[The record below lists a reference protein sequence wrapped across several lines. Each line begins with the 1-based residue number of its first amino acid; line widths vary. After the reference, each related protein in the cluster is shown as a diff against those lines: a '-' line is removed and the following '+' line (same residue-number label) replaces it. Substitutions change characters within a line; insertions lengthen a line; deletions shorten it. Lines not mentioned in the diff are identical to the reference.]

1 MNYIHREIWW
11 LSLGWRLAVE
21 NLVGALLNRD
31 WDTRSTH
38 SIRYICIYIYKVYMG
53 FKNLGALI

>member
-1 MNYIHREIWW
+1 MVA
-11 LSLGWRLAVE
+11 LGWRLAVE

-38 SIRYICIYIYKVYMG
+38 SIRYICIYIYIIYKVYMG